1 MQLSRWQ
8 VTHWLWLGLII
19 LLGLSCLLS
28 VSTGPVSISL
38 IDALRAVVN
47 WATQQNIGNIA
58 PHEQLVI
65 NNVRLPRTLLALAV
79 GAILAQCGA
88 VMQGLFRNP
97 LADPGIIGV
106 SSGAAL
112 GAAICIVLLSN
123 THPLM
128 IPISAFVAG
137 LITTLV
143 VYRLASSPTGTS
155 VVLLLLSG
163 VAIAALA
170 GAGIGVLTYLAND
183 MALRDLTLWQMGSIA
198 GAQWIYVSLCVAT
211 LVFISWRFYQ
221 DARALNALLLGEA
234 EARHL
239 GIDVDRLKLR
249 LILLCALGVG
259 VSVAATGIIG
269 FIGLVV
275 PHLVRMILGPD
286 HRQLLPLSALLG
298 ATLLALADIGAR
310 AFLPP
315 AELPVGLVTA
325 LLGAPFFIFLLLQ
338 QRSKLT

>member
-1 MQLSRWQ
+1 MLLNR
-8 VTHWLWLGLII
+8 WLWPSLLA

-38 IDALRAVVN
+38 IDALSAVFN
-47 WATQQNIGNIA
+47 WATQQNVGNIA

-65 NNVRLPRTLLALAV
+65 NNVRLPRTLLAMAV
-79 GAILAQCGA
+79 GATLAQCGA

-112 GAAICIVLLSN
+112 GAALCIVLLPNAS
-123 THPLM
+123 PLM
-128 IPISAFVAG
+128 IPMSAFALG

-183 MALRDLTLWQMGSIA
+183 IALRDLTLWQMGTIA
-198 GAQWIYVSLCVAT
+198 GAQWIYVCLSLVT
-211 LVFISWRFYQ
+211 LALISWRFRQ
-221 DARALNALLLGEA
+221 DATALNALLLGEA

-275 PHLVRMILGPD
+275 PHLVRMMLGPD
-286 HRQLLPLSALLG
+286 HKRLLPTSALLG
-298 ATLLALADIGAR
+298 AALLALADIGAR

-325 LLGAPFFIFLLLQ
+325 LLGAPFFIYLLLQ
-338 QRSKLT
+338 QRSKLV

>member
-1 MQLSRWQ
+1 M
-8 VTHWLWLGLII
+8 
-19 LLGLSCLLS
+19 
-28 VSTGPVSISL
+28 ISL
-38 IDALRAVVN
+38 GAFLC
-47 WATQQNIGNIA
+47 G
-58 PHEQLVI
+58 
-65 NNVRLPRTLLALAV
+65 LA
-79 GAILAQCGA
+79 
-88 VMQGLFRNP
+88 
-97 LADPGIIGV
+97 
-106 SSGAAL
+106 
-112 GAAICIVLLSN
+112 
-123 THPLM
+123 
-128 IPISAFVAG
+128 
-137 LITTLV
+137 TTLI
-143 VYRLASSPTGTS
+143 VYRLASNGLGTS

-198 GAQWIYVSLCVAT
+198 GAQWQYVGLCL
-211 LVFISWRFYQ
+211 LVLVLLSWRFQ
-221 DARALNALLLGEA
+221 RDAMALNALLLGEA

-286 HRQLLPLSALLG
+286 HKRLLPMSALLG
-298 ATLLALADIGAR
+298 AALLAIADIGAR

-325 LLGAPFFIFLLLQ
+325 LIGAPFFIFLLLQ
-338 QRSKLT
+338 QRSKLI

>member
-1 MQLSRWQ
+1 MLLNR
-8 VTHWLWLGLII
+8 WLWPSLLA

-38 IDALRAVVN
+38 VDTLSAVFN
-47 WATQQNIGNIA
+47 WATQQNVGNIA

-65 NNVRLPRTLLALAV
+65 NNVRLPRTLLAMAV
-79 GAILAQCGA
+79 GATLAQCGA

-112 GAAICIVLLSN
+112 GAALCIVLLPNAS
-123 THPLM
+123 PLM
-128 IPISAFVAG
+128 IPMSAFAFG

-170 GAGIGVLTYLAND
+170 GAGIGVLTYLASD
-183 MALRDLTLWQMGSIA
+183 IALRDLTLWQMGTIA
-198 GAQWIYVSLCVAT
+198 GAQWIYVCLSLVT
-211 LVFISWRFYQ
+211 LVLISWRFRQ
-221 DARALNALLLGEA
+221 DATALNALLLGEA

-275 PHLVRMILGPD
+275 PHLVRMMLGPD
-286 HRQLLPLSALLG
+286 HKRLLPTSALLG
-298 ATLLALADIGAR
+298 AALLALADIGAR

-325 LLGAPFFIFLLLQ
+325 LLGAPFFIYLLLQ
-338 QRSKLT
+338 QRSKLV

>member
-1 MQLSRWQ
+1 MLLNR
-8 VTHWLWLGLII
+8 WLWPSLLA

-38 IDALRAVVN
+38 IDALSAVFN
-47 WATQQNIGNIA
+47 WATQQNVGNIA

-65 NNVRLPRTLLALAV
+65 NNVRLPRTLLAMAV
-79 GAILAQCGA
+79 GATLAQCGA

-112 GAAICIVLLSN
+112 GAALCIVLLPNAS
-123 THPLM
+123 PLM
-128 IPISAFVAG
+128 IPMSAFALG

-170 GAGIGVLTYLAND
+170 GAGIGVLTYLASD
-183 MALRDLTLWQMGSIA
+183 IALRDLTLWQMGTIA
-198 GAQWIYVSLCVAT
+198 GAQWIYVCLSLVT
-211 LVFISWRFYQ
+211 LALISWRFRQ
-221 DARALNALLLGEA
+221 DATALNALLLGEA

-275 PHLVRMILGPD
+275 PHLVRMMLGPD
-286 HRQLLPLSALLG
+286 HKRLLPTSALLG
-298 ATLLALADIGAR
+298 AALLALADIGAR

-325 LLGAPFFIFLLLQ
+325 LLGAPFFIYLLLQ
-338 QRSKLT
+338 QRSKLV

>member
-1 MQLSRWQ
+1 MQLNRWQ
-8 VTHWLWLGLII
+8 VTHWLWLGLTI

-112 GAAICIVLLSN
+112 GAAICIVLLPN

-239 GIDVDRLKLR
+239 GINVDRLKLR

>member
-1 MQLSRWQ
+1 MDICQPVCGDLSFYQLAILSRCE
-8 VTHWLWLGLII
+8 GAK
-19 LLGLSCLLS
+19 CL
-28 VSTGPVSISL
+28 
-38 IDALRAVVN
+38 
-47 WATQQNIGNIA
+47 AT
-58 PHEQLVI
+58 
-65 NNVRLPRTLLALAV
+65 
-79 GAILAQCGA
+79 
-88 VMQGLFRNP
+88 
-97 LADPGIIGV
+97 
-106 SSGAAL
+106 
-112 GAAICIVLLSN
+112 
-123 THPLM
+123 
-128 IPISAFVAG
+128 
-137 LITTLV
+137 
-143 VYRLASSPTGTS
+143 
-155 VVLLLLSG
+155 
-163 VAIAALA
+163 
-170 GAGIGVLTYLAND
+170 
-183 MALRDLTLWQMGSIA
+183 
-198 GAQWIYVSLCVAT
+198 
-211 LVFISWRFYQ
+211 
-221 DARALNALLLGEA
+221 GEA

-310 AFLPP
+310 AFLQP

>member
-1 MQLSRWQ
+1 MLLNR
-8 VTHWLWLGLII
+8 WLWPSLLA

-38 IDALRAVVN
+38 IDALSAVFN
-47 WATQQNIGNIA
+47 WATQQNVGNIA

-65 NNVRLPRTLLALAV
+65 NNVRLPRTLLAMAV
-79 GAILAQCGA
+79 GATLAQCGA

-112 GAAICIVLLSN
+112 GAALCIVLQPNAS
-123 THPLM
+123 PLM
-128 IPISAFVAG
+128 IPMSAFALG

-170 GAGIGVLTYLAND
+170 GAGIGVLTYLASD
-183 MALRDLTLWQMGSIA
+183 IALRDLTLWQMGTIA
-198 GAQWIYVSLCVAT
+198 GAQWIYVCLSLVT
-211 LVFISWRFYQ
+211 LVLISWRFRQ
-221 DARALNALLLGEA
+221 DATALNALLLGEA

-269 FIGLVV
+269 FIGLLV
-275 PHLVRMILGPD
+275 PHLVRMMLGPD
-286 HRQLLPLSALLG
+286 HKRLLPTSALLG
-298 ATLLALADIGAR
+298 AALLALADIGAR

-325 LLGAPFFIFLLLQ
+325 LLGAPFFIYLLLQ
-338 QRSKLT
+338 QRSKLV

>member
-1 MQLSRWQ
+1 MLLNR
-8 VTHWLWLGLII
+8 WLWPSLLA

-38 IDALRAVVN
+38 IDALSAVFN
-47 WATQQNIGNIA
+47 WATQQNVGNIA

-65 NNVRLPRTLLALAV
+65 NNVRLPRTLLAMAV
-79 GAILAQCGA
+79 GATLAQCGA

-112 GAAICIVLLSN
+112 GAALCIVLLPNAS
-123 THPLM
+123 PLM
-128 IPISAFVAG
+128 LPISAFALG

-183 MALRDLTLWQMGSIA
+183 IALRDLTLWQMGTIA
-198 GAQWIYVSLCVAT
+198 GAQWIYVCLSLVT
-211 LVFISWRFYQ
+211 LALISWRFRQ
-221 DARALNALLLGEA
+221 DATALNALLLGEA

-275 PHLVRMILGPD
+275 PHLVRMMLGPD
-286 HRQLLPLSALLG
+286 HKRLLPTSALLG
-298 ATLLALADIGAR
+298 AALLALADIGAR

-325 LLGAPFFIFLLLQ
+325 LLGAPFFIYLLLQ
-338 QRSKLT
+338 QRSKLV

>member
-1 MQLSRWQ
+1 MQLNRWQ
-8 VTHWLWLGLII
+8 VTHWLWLGLTI

-112 GAAICIVLLSN
+112 GAAICIVLLPN

-183 MALRDLTLWQMGSIA
+183 MALRDITLWQMGSIA

>member
-1 MQLSRWQ
+1 MDNRR
-8 VTHWLWLGLII
+8 WLWPS
-19 LLGLSCLLS
+19 LLAALVITSLMS
-28 VSTGPVSISL
+28 VSIGPLQISPSVSFH
-38 IDALRAVVN
+38 AVMN
-47 WATQQNIGNIA
+47 WATQLELGSVA

-65 NNVRLPRTLLALAV
+65 NNVRLPRTILALTV

-112 GAAICIVLLSN
+112 GAAICIVL
-123 THPLM
+123 
-128 IPISAFVAG
+128 IPQGGEYMVALCAFFAG
-137 LITTLV
+137 LVTTLT
-143 VYRLASSPTGTS
+143 VYRLASSASGTS

-170 GAGIGVLTYLAND
+170 GAGIGLLTYMADD

-198 GAQWIYVSLCVAT
+198 GAQWHYVVLT
-211 LVFISWRFYQ
+211 LLALALISWHFNRS
-221 DARALNALLLGEA
+221 AKALNALLLGEA

-239 GIDVDRLKLR
+239 GLDVDKLKLK
-249 LILLCALGVG
+249 LIVLCAIGVG

-275 PHLVRMILGPD
+275 PHLVRMMVGPD
-286 HRQLLPLSALLG
+286 HKQLLPLSAMLG
-298 ATLLALADIGAR
+298 AAILALADIGAR
-310 AFLPP
+310 SLVAPS
-315 AELPVGLVTA
+315 ELPVGLVTA
-325 LLGAPFFIFLLLQ
+325 LLGAPFFILLLLK
-338 QRSKLT
+338 QRHRLV

>member
-1 MQLSRWQ
+1 MQLNRWQ
-8 VTHWLWLGLII
+8 VTHWLWLGLTI

-112 GAAICIVLLSN
+112 GAAICIVLLPN

-143 VYRLASSPTGTS
+143 VYSLASSPTGTS

-170 GAGIGVLTYLAND
+170 GAGIGTLTYLAND

-198 GAQWIYVSLCVAT
+198 GAQWIYVSLCLAT

>member
-1 MQLSRWQ
+1 MFLNR
-8 VTHWLWLGLII
+8 WLWPGLVT
-19 LLGLSCLLS
+19 LLALSCLLS

-38 IDALRAVVN
+38 VDALSAVLN

-58 PHEQLVI
+58 PHEQLVV
-65 NNVRLPRTLLALAV
+65 NTVRLPRTLLALAV
-79 GAILAQCGA
+79 GATLAQCGA

-112 GAAICIVLLSN
+112 GAAICIVLLPN
-123 THPLM
+123 ANPFM
-128 IPISAFVAG
+128 IPISAFVSG

-163 VAIAALA
+163 VAIAALT
-170 GAGIGVLTYLAND
+170 GAGIGMLTYLAND

-198 GAQWIYVSLCVAT
+198 GAQWMYVSLCLVT
-211 LVFISWRFYQ
+211 LALLSWRFRQ
-221 DARALNALLLGEA
+221 DAAALNALLLGES

-275 PHLVRMILGPD
+275 PHLVRMMLGPD
-286 HRQLLPLSALLG
+286 HRQLLPISALLG
-298 ATLLALADIGAR
+298 AALLALADIGAR

-325 LLGAPFFIFLLLQ
+325 LIGAPFFIFLLLQ
-338 QRSKLT
+338 QRSNLI

>member
-1 MQLSRWQ
+1 MQLNRWQ
-8 VTHWLWLGLII
+8 VTHWLWLGLTI

-112 GAAICIVLLSN
+112 GAAICIVLLPN

-338 QRSKLT
+338 QRSRLT

>member
-1 MQLSRWQ
+1 MENQP
-8 VTHWLWLGLII
+8 WLWPGVLS
-19 LLGLSCLLS
+19 LLVITGLLS
-28 VSTGPVSISL
+28 IITGPLQITPLASFN
-38 IDALRAVVN
+38 AVLN
-47 WATQQNIGNIA
+47 WATHVDFATVA

-65 NNVRLPRTLLALAV
+65 NNVRLPRTILAMTV

-112 GAAICIVLLSN
+112 GAAICIVLLPGSGEY
-123 THPLM
+123 TVAF
-128 IPISAFVAG
+128 SAFLAG

-143 VYRLASSPTGTS
+143 VYRLASSPSGTS

-170 GAGIGVLTYLAND
+170 GAGIGLLTYLADD

-198 GAQWIYVSLCVAT
+198 GAQWQYVSLSLLA
-211 LVFISWRFYQ
+211 LVLISWQFSRSST
-221 DARALNALLLGEA
+221 ALNAMLLGEA

-239 GIDVDRLKLR
+239 GIEVDKLKLK
-249 LILLCALGVG
+249 LIVLCAIGVG
-259 VSVAATGIIG
+259 ISVAATGIIG
-269 FIGLVV
+269 FIGLVI
-275 PHLVRMILGPD
+275 PHLVRMVIGPD
-286 HRQLLPLSALLG
+286 HKRLLPISAVLG
-298 ATLLALADIGAR
+298 AITLALADIGAR
-310 AFLPP
+310 SLVAP

-325 LLGAPFFIFLLLQ
+325 MLGAPFFIFMLLKQKNRLI
-338 QRSKLT
+338 

>member
-1 MQLSRWQ
+1 MQLNRWQ
-8 VTHWLWLGLII
+8 VTHWLWLGLTI

-112 GAAICIVLLSN
+112 GAAICIVLLPN

-221 DARALNALLLGEA
+221 DARALNALLLG
-234 EARHL
+234 R
-239 GIDVDRLKLR
+239 LR
-249 LILLCALGVG
+249 LV
-259 VSVAATGIIG
+259 
-269 FIGLVV
+269 
-275 PHLVRMILGPD
+275 ILGSM
-286 HRQLLPLSALLG
+286 L
-298 ATLLALADIGAR
+298 IGSN
-310 AFLPP
+310 LD
-315 AELPVGLVTA
+315 
-325 LLGAPFFIFLLLQ
+325 
-338 QRSKLT
+338 

>member
-1 MQLSRWQ
+1 MQLNRWQ
-8 VTHWLWLGLII
+8 VTHWLWLGLTI

-112 GAAICIVLLSN
+112 GAAICIVLLPN

-143 VYRLASSPTGTS
+143 VYRIASSPTGTS